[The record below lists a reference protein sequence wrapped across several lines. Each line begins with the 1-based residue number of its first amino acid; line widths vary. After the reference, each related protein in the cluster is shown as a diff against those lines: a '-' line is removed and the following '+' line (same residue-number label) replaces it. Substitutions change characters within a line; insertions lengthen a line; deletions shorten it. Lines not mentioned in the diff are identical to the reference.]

1 MQIIVGVNQPDD
13 LLRDKKALA
22 LRHQGVAQVGDV
34 MVFFAFAVLIQ
45 KLGAADLD
53 TLVAGLDQ
61 AVAADHADSACARR
75 RRDRLAAVQTMD
87 ALLAHGLVVIGVI
100 QRVGEIG
107 RLPIDRNDVHPLRLA
122 TASATR
128 GIRPGRAGPPLD

>member
-1 MQIIVGVNQPDD
+1 M
-13 LLRDKKALA
+13 
-22 LRHQGVAQVGDV
+22 
-34 MVFFAFAVLIQ
+34 FFAFAVLIQ

-61 AVAADHADSACARR
+61 AVAADHADGACARR

-107 RLPIDRNDVHPLRLA
+107 RLPIDRNDVHPLRLPQ
-122 TASATR
+122 R
-128 GIRPGRAGPPLD
+128 QPLVEFALVEQVRLLINKVNGGG